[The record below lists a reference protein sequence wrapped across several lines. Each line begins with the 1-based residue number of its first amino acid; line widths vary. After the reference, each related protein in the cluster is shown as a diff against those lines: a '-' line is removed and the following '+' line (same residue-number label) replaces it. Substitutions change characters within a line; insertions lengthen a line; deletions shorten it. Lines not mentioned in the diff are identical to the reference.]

1 MHDDNCTCF
10 LVRFGKVFM
19 LLGMFNRQ
27 SKKIIVLLNFYAY
40 YRYTKPRRVMYK
52 VDLPVDNSAD
62 VAVERRRAAE
72 AARQARIFNTRHR
85 VMGLD
90 LKALEQQVVENKE
103 REEMAGQRERAFGKH
118 KARGQVESILP

>member
-1 MHDDNCTCF
+1 MNDDSCTCF
-10 LVRFGKVFM
+10 VVGFGQVVI
-19 LLGMFNRQ
+19 LLGIFYRQ
-27 SKKIIVLLNFYAY
+27 SNKIIILLNFYAY
-40 YRYTKPRRVMYK
+40 YRYTRPRRGMYK
-52 VDLPVDNSAD
+52 VDLPVDNSVD

-90 LKALEQQVVENKE
+90 LKALEQQVAENKE

-118 KARGQVESILP
+118 KARG